1 MYLCTQN
8 ITKEIMG
15 EEFTIRQE
23 GTTLYITLD
32 YELSA
37 TNAPV
42 LQEMLKEYEG
52 QDFSKV
58 VFDAT
63 ELVYISSAGV
73 RVVIFARQKLG
84 EKPEIVFLN
93 GAKEIFDTLDIAG
106 VTNFVS
112 FVEDERMT
120 AQTVASNAED
130 VEMLKKLN
138 EAKQQQLDYFA
149 ANNDVVKYQMKLGT
163 EE

>member
-1 MYLCTQN
+1 MSFVME
-8 ITKEIMG
+8 EI
-15 EEFTIRQE
+15 FDIKQE
-23 GTTLYITLD
+23 GTTLTIKLV

-37 TNAPV
+37 TNAPA
-42 LQEMLKEYEG
+42 LQEKLKQYEG
-52 QDFSKV
+52 QNFSKI

-73 RVVIFARQKLG
+73 RVVIFVRQRLG

-93 GAKEIFDTLDIAG
+93 SAQEIYDTLDIAG

-112 FVEDERMT
+112 F
-120 AQTVASNAED
+120 AED
-130 VEMLKKLN
+130 DRKNAQAIASTAEDLEVQKKLN

-149 ANNDVVKYQMKLGT
+149 ANNDVVMYQMKLT
-163 EE
+163 DE